1 MCGLFFYLS
10 LLNKDFANGRDVGN
24 VKNFVGVTCNF
35 LTLFAVIISYYF
47 FLMSLLQPCNIA
59 DN

>member
-1 MCGLFFYLS
+1 MERSARITRRVLR
-10 LLNKDFANGRDVGN
+10 RDVGN
-24 VKNFVGVTCNF
+24 VKNFVGVTGNF
-35 LTLFAVIISYYF
+35 LTLFAVIISYNF